1 LEDTLFWS
9 RLQFGFTVTYHYIFP
24 QLTMGLAWII
34 VYFRWKYLRSGD
46 ERFGEAARFW
56 AHIFGI
62 NFALGV
68 VTGIPMEF
76 QFGTNWATF
85 SKFSGSIIGQTLAM
99 EGLFAFFLESAMIGA
114 MVWGEKR
121 LGPRKHFIATIG
133 VALGSW
139 LSGYF
144 ILTTNAFMQHP
155 VGDTIAAD
163 GSLRLASISAY
174 LLNPWAMVMF
184 LHNQCAALVT
194 GSFVVAAVG
203 AFYTLR
209 GKHLEQASLF
219 LKAGTVAGLISC
231 LLVAFPTG
239 DAQAKMVA
247 RYQPVAL
254 AAMEG
259 HFRTSASTE
268 LNFIGQPNVHERR
281 LDNAIYMPGLLS
293 MLAFGRMNATVQGLD
308 AFPANQWPT
317 NIELLYYSFHIMAG
331 LGTLFILLMGLANL
345 QRWRGRLEQSRPLLW
360 ILMLA
365 FPFPYIATTAGWM
378 TAELGRQPWLIFNL
392 FRTSQGVSDVVSSGN
407 VLFTLIGFCGL
418 YFVLGILYLFM
429 IGRAVAKGPGHMVSI
444 AHVGGAA

>member
-1 LEDTLFWS
+1 MEDTLFWS

-121 LGPRKHFIATIG
+121 LEPRKHFIATIG

-259 HFRTSASTE
+259 HFKTSASTE

-281 LDNAIYMPGLLS
+281 LDNAMYMPGLLS

-345 QRWRGRLEQSRPLLW
+345 QRWRGWLEQSRPLLW

-392 FRTSQGVSDVVSSGN
+392 FRTGQGVSDVVSSGN

>member
-9 RLQFGFTVTYHYIFP
+9 RLQFGFTITYHYIFP

-34 VYFRWKYLRSGD
+34 VYFRWKYLWSGD